1 MAPRTVRLLR
11 CLPATLALS
20 NSVTEL
26 NGLQPSLKKRHF
38 FGVGAAAGGVKLTR
52 REKRRKKREERE
64 EREEKEEKEERER
77 RRKREEKEGKER
89 GKESISRKG
98 EGKRGNGGGNE
109 GAVGWAAR
117 DEGGH
122 SGAT

>member
-1 MAPRTVRLLR
+1 MERAEKKAFFR
-11 CLPATLALS
+11 CW
-20 NSVTEL
+20 
-26 NGLQPSLKKRHF
+26 G
-38 FGVGAAAGGVKLTR
+38 R
-52 REKRRKKREERE
+52 RRRCKTDEKRKEKKKREERE

-98 EGKRGNGGGNE
+98 EGKTSGEWRRERGR
-109 GAVGWAAR
+109 AVGWAAR